1 MHANS
6 AFSSVK
12 TLEAHDLWF
21 MDIVKTAPKGFPK
34 HLLTMWAAGELQD
47 MKPNNGDHILHEAT
61 TVSVGQFYACGWAD
75 KKPKF
80 IISNCGSTNPVQPSI
95 CPLHRREIV
104 NGEPVT
110 VAYERHVK
118 QPHMIEFFFEHFSAI
133 YVHDHLC
140 GQGSLAMKCE
150 CCTRSW
156 WHHMFGTIFGICIV
170 DAYMAYKYE
179 SEQAYLDPKD
189 VDSFIAF
196 IGKLGHQLIL
206 NFLEDGQMVR
216 RHSNEG
222 EVFEEGNYN
231 SIPRCMQM

>member
-1 MHANS
+1 
-6 AFSSVK
+6 
-12 TLEAHDLWF
+12 
-21 MDIVKTAPKGFPK
+21 
-34 HLLTMWAAGELQD
+34 
-47 MKPNNGDHILHEAT
+47 
-61 TVSVGQFYACGWAD
+61 
-75 KKPKF
+75 
-80 IISNCGSTNPVQPSI
+80 
-95 CPLHRREIV
+95 
-104 NGEPVT
+104 
-110 VAYERHVK
+110 
-118 QPHMIEFFFEHFSAI
+118 
-133 YVHDHLC
+133 
-140 GQGSLAMKCE
+140 
-150 CCTRSW
+150 
-156 WHHMFGTIFGICIV
+156 MFGTIFGICIV